1 MRPVHPL
8 RDLNEQTLRRRSSLK
23 WREHPDDVLP
33 LWVAEMDVVPDAS
46 VRDAL
51 THAVAIGDTG
61 YPHGTGY
68 AEAFAGFAARRWG
81 WDGVEPARTALVADV
96 MTGIA
101 EVLRLVSG
109 PGDAVVVNPPV
120 YPPFFDVVE
129 HVGRRVV
136 EAPLG
141 ADGRLDLAAIED
153 AYERAAR
160 SSATV
165 THLLCSPQ
173 NPTAVVHSADEL
185 GRLAALASHHGVR
198 VVVDEIHAPLVP
210 AGFVPFLAVPGA
222 EDAFVV
228 TSASKAFNLAGLKA
242 ALVLVG
248 DGPRAT
254 ADLARL
260 PELVSHGPSHL
271 GAIGHTVALR
281 EADAWLD
288 ALLADLADNRR
299 LLARLLAEHLP
310 GVRWGGGDATYL
322 AWLDCRELPL
332 GDDPAA
338 IFLDVGRV
346 AVSSGLPFGVGGAG
360 HVRLNVATSPE
371 LLTDAIGRIASAVPV
386 PTD

>member
-1 MRPVHPL
+1 MRPAHPL
-8 RDLNEQTLRRRSSLK
+8 RDLNEQTLRRRSSIK

-33 LWVAEMDVVPDAS
+33 LWVAEMDVVPDEA
-46 VRDAL
+46 VREAL
-51 THAVAIGDTG
+51 TSAIETGDTG

-81 WDGVEPARTALVADV
+81 WNGVEPARTAMVADV

-141 ADGRLDLAAIED
+141 ADGRLDLDVVED
-153 AYERAAR
+153 AYRRAAR
-160 SSATV
+160 SSPTV

-185 GRLAALASHHGVR
+185 ARLAALASRHGVR

-210 AGFVPFLAVPGA
+210 EGFVPFLAVPGG
-222 EDAFVV
+222 EDAFAV
-228 TSASKAFNLAGLKA
+228 TSASKAYNLAGLKA
-242 ALVLVG
+242 ALVVAG
-248 DGPRAT
+248 PGPRAT
-254 ADLARL
+254 ADLGRL

-271 GAIGHTVALR
+271 GVIGHTVALR
-281 EADAWLD
+281 EADDWLD

-299 LLARLLAEHLP
+299 LLAQLLAEHLP

-322 AWLDCRELPL
+322 AWLDCRALAM

-338 IFLDVGRV
+338 AFLAAGRV
-346 AVSSGLPFGVGGAG
+346 AVNSGLPFGIGGSG
-360 HVRLNVATSPE
+360 HVRVNFATSPE
-371 LLTDAIGRIASAVPV
+371 LLTDAIGRMASAVPV